1 MEISLTSGWWLVV
14 GRFELKDGNMPDLAL
29 LGVFAHPD
37 DEQVVSGAFA
47 QAAAEGMRTG
57 LICATRGEMGEI
69 ADPTLATPET
79 LGKVRESEMR
89 AASAVL
95 GIKHLWFLDY
105 KDSGMMGTEANQDPG
120 SLVQS
125 NQDGALGRIVAIV
138 RQFKPTVMV
147 TFDETGGYGH
157 PDHITMH
164 KLATLA
170 FDAATDPT
178 LYPEAGEP
186 WQTARL
192 YYSGFPR
199 SQMKM
204 FAKAIEEMDLNTGF
218 RGLDLE
224 KFGLADEQITNELDV
239 SEWVAVKE
247 RSVNH
252 HKTQMDPNGPFTR
265 VPEEERVRWRSKE
278 HYALVAGSPLPN
290 TPEAKQDLFAGLR

>member
-1 MEISLTSGWWLVV
+1 
-14 GRFELKDGNMPDLAL
+14 MPDLAL

-37 DEQVVSGAFA
+37 DEQLMSGAFA
-47 QAAAEGMRTG
+47 QAAAEGIRTG

-69 ADPTLATPET
+69 ADETLATPET

-89 AASAVL
+89 AASTVL

-105 KDSGMMGTEANQDPG
+105 KDSGMMGTEANQDPE
-120 SLVQS
+120 SLLQS
-125 NQDGALGRIVAIV
+125 NQDEALGKIVAIV

-157 PDHITMH
+157 PDHLTIH

-170 FDAATDPT
+170 FDAAADPT
-178 LYPEAGEP
+178 LYSEAGEP

-199 SQMKM
+199 SQMKRFM
-204 FAKAIEEMDLNTGF
+204 QAIEEMDLNTGF
-218 RGLDLE
+218 RGLDVD
-224 KFGLADEQITNELDV
+224 KFGLPDEQVTHMLDV
-239 SEWVAVKE
+239 SEWVPIKE

-252 HKTQMDPNGPFTR
+252 HRTQMDPNGPFAR
-265 VPEEERVRWRSKE
+265 VPKEEIVQWRSQE
-278 HYALVAGSPLPN
+278 YYSLVAGTPLSN
-290 TPEAKQDLFAGLR
+290 TPEAKHDLFAGLR